1 MLHVGTE
8 GFKYKTKYLQP
19 LPLNMDEGATPKS
32 IEEFNEPANLKGKE
46 DPNSRVL
53 ILDIEGV
60 RGEGT
65 PYEEKLEPI
74 RAYGEI
80 AMAILDNPGIAEF
93 EADVELDISDEDRA
107 YLSAVKIDGVLYD
120 RGNAFGNTDNVHMS
134 EQTLINRAYTYEG
147 DGVIIYIDDACDVV
161 DVANRII
168 DQNPDYCHIISN
180 GVSDGVTLHS
190 FMQDARIPMCTT
202 DVDPRRL
209 GSGAAY
215 KVCEAVYNK
224 QSDSGLHTPGI
235 EPSVIAVTNEYSSID
250 NLFASHI
257 VECQVDGKTFDY
269 TRLDSTSTKK
279 LRERSRILDELSGAF
294 TEPDNE
300 YEDDGYRI
308 DF

>member
-1 MLHVGTE
+1 MLHIGTE
-8 GFKYKTKYLQP
+8 GFKYKTKFLQA
-19 LPLNMDEGATPKS
+19 LPLSMDEGVAPKS
-32 IEEFNEPANLKGKE
+32 IEEYNEPSNLKGRE
-46 DPNSRVL
+46 DPDSLVL
-53 ILDIEGV
+53 VLDIEGV

-65 PYEEKLEPI
+65 PYEEKLDPI

-80 AMAILDNPGIAEF
+80 AKAILDNQGIAEF
-93 EADVELDISDEDRA
+93 EADVELDVAGEDRA

-120 RGNAFGNTDNVHMS
+120 RGNAFGNTDNVHTS
-134 EQTLINRAYTYEG
+134 EQTLINRAYTYDG
-147 DGVIIYIDDACDVV
+147 DGVVVYIDDACDIV

-168 DQNPDYCHIISN
+168 DKNPDYCHIISN

-190 FMQDARIPMCTT
+190 FMQDARIPTHTT

-224 QSDSGLHTPGI
+224 QYNSGLHTPGK
-235 EPSVIAVTNEYSSID
+235 EPSVIAVINEYSSID
-250 NLFASHI
+250 NLFASHTA
-257 VECQVDGKTFDY
+257 ECQSEGYVFGY
-269 TRLDSTSTKK
+269 TRLDPTPTRE